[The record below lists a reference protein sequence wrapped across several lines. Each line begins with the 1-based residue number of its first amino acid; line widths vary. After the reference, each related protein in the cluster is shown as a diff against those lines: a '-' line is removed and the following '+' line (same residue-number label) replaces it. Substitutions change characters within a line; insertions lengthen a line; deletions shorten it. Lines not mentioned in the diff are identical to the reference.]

1 MAQHWKNLQD
11 YFLSFA
17 NNGYYI
23 SPSYTQADTNHHR
36 INIVSPAANY
46 MVNEILSKV
55 NRPDFPLNWTA
66 TERMPKIAWKTG
78 TSYGRRDAWSI
89 GYNKNYT
96 VGVWTGNFSGV
107 GVADLSGANIAT
119 PLLFKIFNTID
130 YDSDE
135 AWFSQPDDC
144 DIRQVCSETGMVPS
158 DHCTNIGD

>member
-1 MAQHWKNLQD
+1 MV
-11 YFLSFA
+11 
-17 NNGYYI
+17 
-23 SPSYTQADTNHHR
+23 
-36 INIVSPAANY
+36 VSPAANY
-46 MVNEILSKV
+46 MINEILSKI

-96 VGVWTGNFSGV
+96 VGIWAGNFSGA

-130 YDSDE
+130 YDSDAE
-135 AWFSQPDDC
+135 WFTQPKDC
-144 DIRQVCSETGMVPS
+144 DIIRMIPLHSMENHFDVASRCRNGGALDQVGWKRVKSAVYHQS
-158 DHCTNIGD
+158 AQFAISR